1 MSGRFERI
9 WKKNVFLYL
18 PGVFTSPMARKC
30 EGQLGLGKIGLGLR
44 VWGDG
49 LFEVV

>member
-1 MSGRFERI
+1 MEEKGFF
-9 WKKNVFLYL
+9 VFARE
-18 PGVFTSPMARKC
+18 SPMARKC
-30 EGQLGLGKIGLGLR
+30 EGQLGLGKIVLGLR

>member
-1 MSGRFERI
+1 
-9 WKKNVFLYL
+9 
-18 PGVFTSPMARKC
+18 MARKC

-49 LFEVV
+49 LFEAVENV